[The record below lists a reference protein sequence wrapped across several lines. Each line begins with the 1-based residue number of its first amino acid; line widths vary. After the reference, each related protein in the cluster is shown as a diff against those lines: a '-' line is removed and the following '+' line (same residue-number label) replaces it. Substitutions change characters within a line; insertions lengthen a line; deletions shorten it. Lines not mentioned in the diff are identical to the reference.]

1 MHDRRKP
8 IEIIRKSLDR
18 NEVVS
23 QSSVFLKNSK
33 IISMK
38 LQYNPE
44 KLDELLPYGNDSRF
58 GELTVEGQNQYQ
70 KEKKEALRYI
80 KRKVNNE

>member
-1 MHDRRKP
+1 
-8 IEIIRKSLDR
+8 
-18 NEVVS
+18 
-23 QSSVFLKNSK
+23 
-33 IISMK
+33 MK

-70 KEKKEALRYI
+70 KEKKAALRYI
-80 KRKVNNE
+80 KRKVNNEWIIIKPIINLISEYFQQLT

>member
-1 MHDRRKP
+1 
-8 IEIIRKSLDR
+8 
-18 NEVVS
+18 
-23 QSSVFLKNSK
+23 
-33 IISMK
+33 MK

-70 KEKKEALRYI
+70 KEKKAALRYI